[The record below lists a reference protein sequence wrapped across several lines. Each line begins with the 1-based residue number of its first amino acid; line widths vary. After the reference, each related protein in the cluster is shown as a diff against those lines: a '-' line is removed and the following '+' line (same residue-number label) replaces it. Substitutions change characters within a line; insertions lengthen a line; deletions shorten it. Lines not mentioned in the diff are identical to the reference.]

1 MNLNINGTSRTLETD
16 PERTLLSVLR
26 NDLHLTGTKYG
37 CGEGNCGA
45 CTVLI
50 DGESVRACVTPVGTV
65 AEREIITI
73 EGLADGDQLHPVQ
86 EAFIEHTAFQCGY
99 CTPGFII
106 ETAALLSRNPH
117 PTGDQTRAA
126 LSGHICRCGAY
137 SRIIDAAESAA
148 QRIDDNA

>member
-1 MNLNINGTSRTLETD
+1 MNLNINGAFLALETD

-26 NDLHLTGTKYG
+26 NDFQLTGTKYG

-65 AEREIITI
+65 AEREIVTI
-73 EGLADGDQLHPVQ
+73 EGLADGDRLHPVQ

-106 ETAALLSRNPH
+106 ETAALLSRNPN
-117 PTGDQTRAA
+117 PTADQTRAA

-137 SRIIDAAESAA
+137 TRIIDAAESAA
-148 QRIDDNA
+148 ERTGETA

>member
-1 MNLNINGTSRTLETD
+1 MNLNINGVSQALETD

-45 CTVLI
+45 CAVLI

-106 ETAALLSRNPH
+106 ETAALLGRNPN
-117 PTGDQTRAA
+117 PTADQTRAA

-137 SRIIDAAESAA
+137 TRIIDAAESAA
-148 QRIDDNA
+148 ERAGETS